1 MSESGRVGLVLAAF
15 FAASAVSTAYLP
27 LWFTDQGLRAD
38 QVGFILGL
46 SALLRVAT
54 VPIGGWAAD
63 RLGRRDRMMLWA
75 ALLAT
80 ASACA
85 LPALGGVAALLAAMA
100 LLGTCTSLL
109 PPLTDSLTL
118 ALAGQGRL
126 DYGRT
131 RAWGSVA
138 YMGATAGAGL
148 LLARTGTGPVPWV
161 VAGCFGLAAL
171 SILRLPRLALPPRAT
186 GVAGPLA
193 SRAFRLALLA
203 TALVQGSHAA
213 YYAFA
218 QLHWRAA
225 GFDDGTIGL
234 LIAEGIVAEIALFVW
249 GRRLIE
255 GLGPARLTALA
266 AAACLVRW
274 AALAFV
280 TDMVAL
286 AVLQLLHAATF
297 ACQHLSAM
305 LVLRRLP
312 PERASM
318 AQTLLS
324 ALGFS
329 LPSAALV
336 WLTGQLYAGW
346 GGLVFLPM
354 AAIGGAALF
363 VAAPL
368 GRAIRV

>member
-1 MSESGRVGLVLAAF
+1 MADGARVGVALAAF
-15 FAASAVSTAYLP
+15 FAASAVSTAFLP
-27 LWFTDQGLRAD
+27 LWFTDHGLRAD
-38 QVGFILGL
+38 QVGLILGL
-46 SALLRVAT
+46 SALLRVGT
-54 VPIGGWAAD
+54 VPLGGWAAD
-63 RLGRRDRMMLWA
+63 RLGRDRMMLVA
-75 ALLAT
+75 ALA
-80 ASACA
+80 AAAAACA
-85 LPALGGVAALLAAMA
+85 LPGLGSVAALFAATA

-126 DYGRT
+126 EYGRT
-131 RAWGSVA
+131 RAWGSAA

-148 LLARTGTGPVPWV
+148 LLVRTGTGPVPWIV
-161 VAGCFGLAAL
+161 GVAFGLAAL
-171 SILRLPRLALPPRAT
+171 FILRLPRVVLPPRT
-186 GVAGPLA
+186 GHVAGPLA

-249 GRRLIE
+249 GRRLVE
-255 GLGPARLTALA
+255 RLGPAGLTALA
-266 AAACLVRW
+266 AGACLVRW
-274 AALAFV
+274 TALALV
-280 TDMVAL
+280 TDLVTL
-286 AVLQLLHAATF
+286 VVVQTLHAATF

-305 LVLRRLP
+305 QVLRRMP

-318 AQTLLS
+318 AQTVLS

-329 LPSAALV
+329 LPSAVLV
-336 WLTGQLYAGW
+336 WVAGQLYAGW

-368 GRAIRV
+368 GRAMRG